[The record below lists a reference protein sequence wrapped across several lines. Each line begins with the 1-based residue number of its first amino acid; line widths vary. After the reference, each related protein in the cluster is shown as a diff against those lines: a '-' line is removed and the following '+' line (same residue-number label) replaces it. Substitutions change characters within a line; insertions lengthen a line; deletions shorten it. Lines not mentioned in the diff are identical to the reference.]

1 MFSNRVVLYDIK
13 NSSDQ
18 YCIYEVNVNPSNM
31 HDLNKCLNSC
41 ERRYFLLIRYN
52 DYEAFYGRQILH
64 NIVRTQ
70 FLLHAEF
77 LYIFSND
84 FGLFLSLL

>member
-1 MFSNRVVLYDIK
+1 MRLKGKEEVNV
-13 NSSDQ
+13 
-18 YCIYEVNVNPSNM
+18 IYEVNDNPSNM
-31 HDLNKCLNSC
+31 HDLNKCLKSC